1 MDLWSLMERSR
12 AILRLR
18 AVFLLLILAAFTVHL
33 WAQSADDQ
41 DDDEDG
47 YSSLATLTTRYD
59 ARGNADVTFYSFADT
74 QNWGA
79 IEAQLEQS
87 LHCPAGSLVHPPPNP
102 DLPRYFKSRSAKEQ
116 AEYQK
121 YAERGRRSTLSGE
134 CPASMTRT
142 KLLLSTDI
150 SLASLAPELKRG
162 GVQKLSLNISYP
174 KSKYFEQ
181 TPGIKPRW
189 EPAESDTP
197 RSPATE
203 LYSRAHYMVDVGAPS
218 PASIH
223 LAFGLRTRDA
233 IRVSIL
239 PVVFLL
245 SPILICLWMRRAA
258 IRDAKT
264 DPTGAW
270 FSYFRVLT
278 WCGNSLLLIWMMG
291 QTIRQGLEVLASYYT
306 AAHTGSA
313 VAISVAIM
321 MLPPWAAFLICILI
335 SYKVYVQ
342 VLGNTWTRA
351 EFIASQSL
359 SLATYLLPLMCFLAA
374 IAMISV
380 NGQVSM
386 GLFIGVYVT
395 YKACGWLNV
404 KISGTHLVP
413 LTTGELRDHVFALAK
428 KAAVEVRQV
437 FVMPAGKSQ
446 MANAF
451 ASGNHHVFFTDYLL
465 GRLNRREVSAI
476 AAHEITHIQ
485 KNHVTWKTVAL
496 VALML
501 SPQILY
507 GIFSGLVSSLHHSLQ
522 LRQAADGAGSAPGLA
537 AAVHFFDRALQFPE
551 LILILYTFAVVLY
564 FLHSQ
569 YLEHVAD
576 TGAVQLTGD
585 PESVITSLLKLGR
598 LNLSPV
604 QWDRATGSLLTH
616 PSTLKRVQRVARVGQ
631 VSSER
636 LQQLLVDS
644 ANGGSAPENAS
655 ELTDQF
661 SAATAASQNPV
672 VTASR
677 NYALL
682 AFKKWI
688 LRFLYIAPPA
698 LVTWTVVH
706 TRTQHKAVIYIL
718 GGIGCLVL
726 HLAVAEWQG
735 VWGRKR
741 LRRDFRAHLGA
752 EDIQVDDRA
761 VLVDLS
767 PHSTLRIYALGY
779 TWDTGYLL
787 FAENMLCYVGDQTRF
802 ALRPEQ
808 VLAIHPG
815 PGTPGWFPDPR
826 IYIDW
831 QLDVASP
838 VQTWNLLPT
847 EPCSFW
853 RISRQARDL
862 CTNLERWKSQP
873 AGYPAASPALR
884 GLSTPAVGEVTSQPV
899 KSVVNL
905 RRFMKVLFF
914 NQVLA
919 IAVCLT
925 LNIPAIWYVCVI
937 DFLALVYAFMPFWFY
952 RDPEVAR
959 LVTRE
964 SGEELQQDLQGRDLA
979 S

>member
-1 MDLWSLMERSR
+1 MDLWSLTRRSR
-12 AILRLR
+12 ALLCLR
-18 AVFLLLILAAFTVHL
+18 AAFLLSIFAVSSVHL

-47 YSSLATLTTRYD
+47 YSTSAALTMRYD
-59 ARGNADVTFYSFADT
+59 ARGNANVTFYSFADL
-74 QNWGA
+74 QNWSE
-79 IEAQLEQS
+79 IETRLEQS
-87 LHCPAGSLVHPPPNP
+87 LRCPAGSLVHPTPNP
-102 DLPRYFKSRSAKEQ
+102 EIPRFLKSRSAKEQ
-116 AEYQK
+116 EQYLK
-121 YAERGRRSTLSGE
+121 YAEQNRKSTLRGE
-134 CPASMTRT
+134 CPAALART

-150 SLASLAPELKRG
+150 SLVSIASELRREGIK
-162 GVQKLSLNISYP
+162 KLSLRITYP

-181 TPGIKPRW
+181 TPGIEPPW
-189 EPAESDTP
+189 EPDAGDAPHSAAADP
-197 RSPATE
+197 
-203 LYSRAHYMVDVGAPS
+203 YSHAYYLVDVGAPS

-233 IRVSIL
+233 IRITIL
-239 PVVFLL
+239 PAVFLL

-264 DPTGAW
+264 DPTSAW

-291 QTIRQGLEVLASYYT
+291 QTIRQGLEVLTSYYT
-306 AAHTGSA
+306 AAHTGGA

-321 MLPPWAAFLICILI
+321 MLPPWVAFLICILI

-342 VLGNTWTRA
+342 VRGNTWTRA
-351 EFIASQSL
+351 EFIATQSL

-386 GLFIGVYVT
+386 ALFIGVYVT

-451 ASGNHHVFFTDYLL
+451 ASRNHHVFFTDYLL
-465 GRLNRREVSAI
+465 NRLNRREVSAV

-485 KNHVTWKTVAL
+485 KNHTTWKTVAL
-496 VALML
+496 VALFL

-507 GIFSGLVSSLHHSLQ
+507 GIFSSLIGSLRHSLQ
-522 LRQAADGAGSAPGLA
+522 LRQTAGGTGSAPGLA
-537 AAVHFFDRALQFPE
+537 AVVHFLDHTLQFPE
-551 LILILYTFAVVLY
+551 LILVLYTFALVLY

-569 YLEHVAD
+569 YLEHLAD
-576 TGAVQLTGD
+576 TGAVQLTAD

-631 VSSER
+631 VSPER

-644 ANGGSAPENAS
+644 ANRESERITEDAS

-661 SAATAASQNPV
+661 SAATAASPNPV
-672 VTASR
+672 VTAAR
-677 NYALL
+677 NSGQL
-682 AFKKWI
+682 AFKVWI

-706 TRTQHKAVIYIL
+706 TRTQHKAGAYIL
-718 GGIGCLVL
+718 CGVACLVL
-726 HLAVAEWQG
+726 HMVVAEWQG

-741 LRRDFRAHLGA
+741 LRRDFRAHL
-752 EDIQVDDRA
+752 EDEGILVDDRA

-767 PHSTLRIYALGY
+767 PHPTLRIYALGY
-779 TWDTGYLL
+779 T
-787 FAENMLCYVGDQTRF
+787 
-802 ALRPEQ
+802 
-808 VLAIHPG
+808 
-815 PGTPGWFPDPR
+815 
-826 IYIDW
+826 
-831 QLDVASP
+831 
-838 VQTWNLLPT
+838 
-847 EPCSFW
+847 
-853 RISRQARDL
+853 
-862 CTNLERWKSQP
+862 
-873 AGYPAASPALR
+873 
-884 GLSTPAVGEVTSQPV
+884 
-899 KSVVNL
+899 
-905 RRFMKVLFF
+905 
-914 NQVLA
+914 
-919 IAVCLT
+919 
-925 LNIPAIWYVCVI
+925 
-937 DFLALVYAFMPFWFY
+937 
-952 RDPEVAR
+952 
-959 LVTRE
+959 
-964 SGEELQQDLQGRDLA
+964 
-979 S
+979 